1 MFFPV
6 HSNIR
11 VCSGPVLFDWLFS
24 SLQVMF
30 PCLLVSDWMPIT
42 VLSCWVLDIF
52 CIPLRFFLSF
62 LPGVKFS
69 YLEMF
74 FCFFFQ
80 VLLLC
85 SSRIFWSSAL
95 TAANYSPPLNQ
106 DLPEY
111 TLYQCPRSCLSSP
124 AAENRHHSWL
134 SLFLLT
140 FSDGSLL
147 RLMDALI
154 STLLNTQGDPL
165 LIFGVSLCA
174 AVCCLVLSPKKCG
187 WFGPWTLI
195 FLFSTR
201 GICQAS
207 S

>member
-1 MFFPV
+1 MPSCIWLDANNCFILLGAGYFLHSFKVFPE
-6 HSNIR
+6 
-11 VCSGPVLFDWLFS
+11 LFTWGEV
-24 SLQVMF
+24 Q
-30 PCLLVSDWMPIT
+30 LLGNV
-42 VLSCWVLDIF
+42 
-52 CIPLRFFLSF
+52 FL
-62 LPGVKFS
+62 
-69 YLEMF
+69 
-74 FCFFFQ
+74 FFFQ